1 MKTPELLTE
10 RLRLRADYQ
19 CTPYQSYNNNVH
31 TTMEGITMNQRL
43 YKSNRERMIDGV
55 CGGIAEYFNIDPTLV
70 RLAWILFC
78 AMGGSG
84 ILAYIVAAIV
94 IPRSPEF

>member
-1 MKTPELLTE
+1 
-10 RLRLRADYQ
+10 
-19 CTPYQSYNNNVH
+19 
-31 TTMEGITMNQRL
+31 MNQRL

>member
-1 MKTPELLTE
+1 
-10 RLRLRADYQ
+10 
-19 CTPYQSYNNNVH
+19 
-31 TTMEGITMNQRL
+31 MEKKL
-43 YKSNRERMIDGV
+43 YKSNQNKMIDGV
-55 CGGIAEYFNIDPTLV
+55 CGGVAEYFNIDPTLV

-84 ILAYIVAAIV
+84 ILAYLVAAIV